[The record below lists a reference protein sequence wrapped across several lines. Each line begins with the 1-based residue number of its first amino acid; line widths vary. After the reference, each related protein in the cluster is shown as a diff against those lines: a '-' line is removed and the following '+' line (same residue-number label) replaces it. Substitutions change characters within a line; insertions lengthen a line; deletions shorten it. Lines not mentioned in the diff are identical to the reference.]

1 MLTGQVQNHEE
12 FEDLVAV
19 YSLSALGPEEQA
31 ALEQHLAA
39 CDRCARRL
47 AERRALA
54 GALPLA
60 ADGIEPP
67 AGLRERVLAAV
78 SAEARREATAI
89 GDTAGAGAGVPYR
102 RTAAL
107 LRAPSRWLAL
117 VAAMVVLV
125 ATVAG
130 LALWV
135 MRLQDSLAVRE
146 LRVNRGYTAITI
158 MAKAEHWW
166 RFRGTE
172 VAPTASGVVAYSSQ
186 DGKGCL
192 VALDLPPVEGSRYY
206 AWTIQ
211 DGTPTGLGP
220 MWNLGGGLWIIIPGD
235 VSRLEAVAITLEE
248 RRSPDRP
255 SGPLVA
261 RVPISSPQ

>member
-1 MLTGQVQNHEE
+1 MQNHEE

-47 AERRALA
+47 AEMRALA

-78 SAEARREATAI
+78 SAEARREAAAM

-102 RTAAL
+102 RTAL
-107 LRAPSRWLAL
+107 PRAPYRWLAL

-146 LRVNRGYTAITI
+146 LRVHRGYTAITI
-158 MAKAEHWW
+158 MAQAERWW
-166 RFRGTE
+166 RFQGTE
-172 VAPTASGVVAYSSQ
+172 VAPTASGVVAYSSR
-186 DGKGCL
+186 DSMGCL
-192 VALDLPPVEGSRYY
+192 VALDLPKVEGSRYY

-220 MWNLGGGLWIIIPGD
+220 MWNLGDGLWIIIPGD
-235 VSRLEAVAITLEE
+235 VTRLDAIAITLED
-248 RRSPDRP
+248 RRAPDAP

-261 RVPISSPQ
+261 RVPISSPR